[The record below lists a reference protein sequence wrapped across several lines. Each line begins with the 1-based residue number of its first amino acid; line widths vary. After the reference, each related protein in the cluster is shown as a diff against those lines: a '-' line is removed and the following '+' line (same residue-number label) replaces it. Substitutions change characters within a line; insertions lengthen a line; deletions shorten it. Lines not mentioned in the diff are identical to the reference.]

1 MSSFGNHCWKML
13 IFTSHLMSYR
23 SCVEGLYLAF
33 FRMPPALAELHERRR
48 RIIQTL
54 VWFGLSLIV
63 AVFVKDIEYAVAL
76 IGGLAALFIFFYP
89 GW

>member
-1 MSSFGNHCWKML
+1 M
-13 IFTSHLMSYR
+13 
-23 SCVEGLYLAF
+23 EGLYLAF
-33 FRMPPALAELHERRR
+33 FRMPPGIAEINESRR

-63 AVFVKDIEYAVAL
+63 AVFVKDIGYAVAL

-89 GW
+89 GEWECFKPPSPFAFRKGQSRI

>member
-1 MSSFGNHCWKML
+1 
-13 IFTSHLMSYR
+13 
-23 SCVEGLYLAF
+23 
-33 FRMPPALAELHERRR
+33 MPPALAEKNERRR

-63 AVFVKDIEYAVAL
+63 AVFVKDVGYAVTL
-76 IGGLAALFIFFYP
+76 IGGFAALLIFFYP